1 MAAVGDGRPGLA
13 FGGFLLAFLG
23 SPVLDPANAD
33 FVLLGDAVLDVGLFS
48 GLFLAFGLG
57 ASRMLSLL
65 DARFAPPPPSRREG
79 GPSPWSGRSRSSRGS
94 RRGTRFSPELGL
106 TLLGA
111 SVATVGANRLERHGR
126 PDAARLVRAGA
137 TAALVAVT
145 AFAGADTLDGVRTI
159 L

>member
-1 MAAVGDGRPGLA
+1 
-13 FGGFLLAFLG
+13 
-23 SPVLDPANAD
+23 
-33 FVLLGDAVLDVGLFS
+33 
-48 GLFLAFGLG
+48 
-57 ASRMLSLL
+57 MLSPL
-65 DARFAPPPPSRREG
+65 DARLPQAAAL
-79 GPSPWSGRSRSSRGS
+79 SPRGWTLTVV
-94 RRGTRFSPELGL
+94 GALPVVPGVLGVALGFSPELGL